1 MASEYTPNY
10 NLDLYVGTDKPNLRD
25 QYNSA
30 MGKVDT
36 QMKANADGVTNANA
50 NVITLQSQMGTVQSD
65 VSTLKTNV
73 STLQTNVSTLQTDV
87 SAIESTVETHG
98 TQITDV
104 QKTADDALSLA
115 QTNEKDIADTQ
126 ADVTSLSDRVTTA
139 EGEIDTLQSDVL
151 GKAPTNHA
159 SSATTYG
166 TGNATRYG
174 HVKVVDSGVASSSTA
189 TAASPLMVYNRFS
202 SLLTFTV
209 AHRLDTSWADMT
221 IAVNAERTLYK
232 VYGFVKLRN
241 TTLNLTQIPGS
252 TDNLYGYKLATDFK
266 FATSDSAYTVVAGGY
281 SGWDAYQQFPTGNS
295 TSRFSI
301 GTDGQ
306 LYICQSTLDSISVT
320 GDSIYISYFPSAL
333 YINANFGDKPDPVTA
348 G

>member
-73 STLQTNVSTLQTDV
+73 STLQTDV

-126 ADVTSLSDRVTTA
+126 ADVTSLTARVTTA

-166 TGNATRYG
+166 TGNSTRYG
-174 HVKVVDSGVASSSTA
+174 HVKVVDSGTASSSTA

-209 AHRLDTSWADMT
+209 AHRLDNSWANMT

-232 VYGFVKLRN
+232 VYGFIKLRN
-241 TTLNLTQIPGS
+241 NTLTLSAIPGS
-252 TDNLYGYKLATDFK
+252 TDRYGYKLQTDVK
-266 FATSDSAYTVVAGGY
+266 FATSDTAYAVTCGGY
-281 SGWDAYQQFPTGNS
+281 SGWDAYQNFPTGNGVS
-295 TSRFSI
+295 EFMV

-306 LYICQSTLDSISVT
+306 IYVALSGTDSISVS
-320 GDSIYISYFPSAL
+320 GDVMYIAYYPAAL
-333 YINANFGDKPDPVTA
+333 YVNANFGDAPQPTSN
-348 G
+348 